1 MIQRFFMVAA
11 VVFTL
16 LCHPPSLS
24 AQDDTGPFA
33 QAPFAQAS
41 KRQGGLH
48 DLLTPADK
56 AKRAPL
62 PPRAEREKAMAQ
74 VREVFGHPDD
84 PKRRAALVKGLI
96 KAGREDEEPVNRYAA
111 LRRAGELAVEGADLA
126 AASEAADVFSEIF
139 DVDALAIKA
148 SLFERLFG
156 KVSASL
162 AKVGWTFEAEG
173 AKEVGQRRLR
183 HRSES
188 ALAGETRESCAQC
201 DLHEQRPGKRERLSE
216 TSL

>member
-1 MIQRFFMVAA
+1 MVQRFFMVAA

-16 LCHPPSLS
+16 VCRPPSLS

-74 VREVFGHPDD
+74 VRGTDKGQASFGPSQT
-84 PKRRAALVKGLI
+84 P
-96 KAGREDEEPVNRYAA
+96 RE
-111 LRRAGELAVEGADLA
+111 LCL
-126 AASEAADVFSEIF
+126 SFS
-139 DVDALAIKA
+139 V
-148 SLFERLFG
+148 
-156 KVSASL
+156 V
-162 AKVGWTFEAEG
+162 
-173 AKEVGQRRLR
+173 
-183 HRSES
+183 
-188 ALAGETRESCAQC
+188 
-201 DLHEQRPGKRERLSE
+201 
-216 TSL
+216 